1 MFKSYNHSMDTSEIE
16 LLEYV
21 SDDGKNIFR
30 TWLRKLKDSTA
41 RACFEF
47 D

>member
-1 MFKSYNHSMDTSEIE
+1 MDTSEIE

-21 SDDGKNIFR
+21 GNDGKNIFR

-41 RACFEF
+41 RAEREFEF